1 MALANV
7 AFLAACNG
15 LRVLAMD
22 WDLEAPGLVY
32 YFKGLRDSA
41 AATEVRAA
49 PGVLNLLWEWVGS
62 MKEARTE
69 KDVAA
74 LMGKFA
80 RGLPFEQ
87 CLREV
92 CDPAFFSE
100 GCLHFIGAGSP
111 RIETPL
117 SIDYEE
123 ALTKFPWHEFFDEM
137 AGGYVAQSLRTWA
150 KSRYDL
156 ILIDS
161 RTGLAEAAGLCTMQ
175 LPDSVVLCFILNRQ
189 NIDGVARISGAVRQ
203 RRGTEVGL
211 LAAPMRVGRQETS
224 EESDAR
230 ARAIAELTRIGGF
243 QADAA
248 QQQLRSLAITQT
260 DGVPFYET
268 LAPIAAD
275 DPRLDALTLNYLKL
289 GSEIVGRPLDVV
301 EIDPELSARVRAR
314 LQPRHA
320 TVEYVTKL
328 AGGEPVRVVEEL
340 RRLLDSAIELALDRA
355 IVDDSYVKALVSASF
370 AVSEPAYYEDV
381 VELQRLAIDLLRV
394 LYQRD
399 DTWTAQLAEAIELY
413 CATSSPMLESEE
425 EIALRDELDT
435 LLSHGSPI
443 VFRARRVTNRR
454 RSAWLHYYEKQFEAA
469 NQAVGEVFAWI
480 KEIRSEQNN
489 LSADSLEELLTAEA
503 DMRLLRGHIAE
514 RNGNMSAAADSY
526 MSVVHLLS
534 QADSETVRIKP
545 EARRI
550 HAEAHVR
557 MALLEAADISDL
569 ARREHAIEAA
579 RLGSSL
585 AVAARF
591 SELVALFLASGRGQ
605 DQLVEFTEQAI
616 GMGVRSQRT
625 LPASYFG
632 RSPRQALAFLETANQ
647 IVAILLSR
655 PSQKGLAVVD
665 RLVQLA
671 EAVLVQAGRRRVTLG
686 SKAGADLLR
695 QFELLVRTTGE
706 AGVRWT
712 PGDETR
718 LILSG
723 LGPRSP
729 RREAT

>member
-41 AATEVRAA
+41 AATEVRTA

-62 MKEARTE
+62 MKEVRTE
-69 KDVAA
+69 NDVKS
-74 LMGKFA
+74 LMGNFEQ
-80 RGLPFEQ
+80 GLPFER
-87 CLREV
+87 CVREV
-92 CDPAFFSE
+92 CDPAFFSH

-111 RIETPL
+111 RVETPL

-123 ALTKFPWHEFFDEM
+123 ALTKFPWHEFFDKM

-203 RRGTEVGL
+203 RRGAEVRL
-211 LAAPMRVGRQETS
+211 MAAPMRVGRQETS

-243 QADAA
+243 QAETA
-248 QQQLRSLAITQT
+248 QQQLRRLAITQT

-328 AGGEPVRVVEEL
+328 AGGEPARVVEEL

-355 IVDDSYVKALVSASF
+355 NVDDGYVNALVSASF

-381 VELQRLAIDLLRV
+381 IELQRLAIDLLRV
-394 LYQRD
+394 LYQGD
-399 DTWTAQLAEAIELY
+399 DTWAARLAESIEIY
-413 CATSSPMLESEE
+413 CTASGPLLESEE
-425 EIALRDELDT
+425 ELALRDELDT
-435 LLSHGSPI
+435 LLSQGAPL
-443 VFRARRVTNRR
+443 VFLARRVVNRR
-454 RSAWLHYYEKQFEAA
+454 RSAWLHYMEKQFEAA
-469 NQAVGEVFAWI
+469 NQAVGEVFAWL
-480 KEIRSEQNN
+480 KEIRSEQDN
-489 LSADSLEELLTAEA
+489 LSADSLDELLTAEA
-503 DMRLLRGHIAE
+503 DMKLLRGHIAE
-514 RNGNMSAAADSY
+514 RNANWSTAADSY
-526 MSVVHLLS
+526 MDVVQLLS
-534 QADSETVRIKP
+534 RMDYESARTRP
-545 EARRI
+545 EVRRI

-557 MALLEAADISDL
+557 IALLGASDISH
-569 ARREHAIEAA
+569 ATRREHAIEAA
-579 RLGSSL
+579 RLGSSI

-591 SELVALFLASGRGQ
+591 SELASLFLSDGRDQ
-605 DQLVEFTEQAI
+605 DQLIEFTEQAI
-616 GMGVRSQRT
+616 GMGMRSQRA

-632 RSPRQALAFLETANQ
+632 RSPRQALAFLETANR
-647 IVAILLSR
+647 ISAVLLPRLSPR
-655 PSQKGLAVVD
+655 GLTAMD

-686 SKAGADLLR
+686 GKAGADLLR
-695 QFELLVRTTGE
+695 QFDSLVSAASE

-718 LILSG
+718 AILAI
-723 LGPRSP
+723 LATKSP
-729 RREAT
+729 RREAS